1 VALAETDPETA
12 EAAIED
18 MAKKLLGRDRQLI
31 FVSASLIHH
40 LVKPANDPIL
50 GALALNFILKIR
62 NFETI
67 GKLAAELQ
75 SIIAPLGMTAAASG
89 FVSGPKALS
98 GNPFHF
104 TTWPEAW
111 VKLYME
117 NDFLLMDPLP
127 RWARGSG
134 RALAWSDLIRILPP
148 RDAGRR
154 VIEAGAKFG
163 YLDGMAIPMRGNDN
177 SLGLITIGGT
187 RPAIPPEEQAFLTI
201 IGRAA
206 FEAAERIEHGGGSG
220 KAAPI
225 MTDREVECLGL
236 LVQGHSDRQ
245 IAKILGISET
255 TVRFHLGNAREK
267 TGAVSRTH
275 MAALAVKQGFA
286 TF

>member
-1 VALAETDPETA
+1 
-12 EAAIED
+12 
-18 MAKKLLGRDRQLI
+18 LI
-31 FVSASLIHH
+31 FVSASPIHL
-40 LVKPANDPIL
+40 LVKPPNDPML
-50 GALALNFILKIR
+50 GAQALNFIMKIR
-62 NFETI
+62 KFGTMD
-67 GKLAAELQ
+67 KLAVELQ

-134 RALAWSDLIRILPP
+134 RALAWSELIRILPP

-154 VIEAGAKFG
+154 VIEAGRKFG
-163 YLDGMAIPMRGNDN
+163 YLDGMAIPMRGHDN
-177 SLGLITIGGT
+177 SLGLITIGGG
-187 RPAIPPEEQAFLTI
+187 RPSIPLVEQAFFTI

-206 FEAAERIEHGGGSG
+206 FEAAERIERGGDLGQ
-220 KAAPI
+220 AAPI
-225 MTDREVECLGL
+225 MTDREIECLGL

-245 IAKILGISET
+245 IGKILGISET
-255 TVRFHLGNAREK
+255 TVRFHIGNAREK

-275 MAALAVKQGFA
+275 MAALAVAQGFA

>member
-1 VALAETDPETA
+1 
-12 EAAIED
+12 
-18 MAKKLLGRDRQLI
+18 M
-31 FVSASLIHH
+31 
-40 LVKPANDPIL
+40 L
-50 GALALNFILKIR
+50 GAQALNFIMKIR
-62 NFETI
+62 KFGTMD
-67 GKLAAELQ
+67 KLAVELQ

-148 RDAGRR
+148 RDDGRR
-154 VIEAGAKFG
+154 VIEAGRRFG
-163 YLDGMAIPMRGNDN
+163 FLDGMAIPMRGNDN
-177 SLGLITIGGT
+177 SLGLITFGGA
-187 RPAIPPEEQAFLTI
+187 RPVIPPEAQVFLTI

-206 FEAAERIEHGGGSG
+206 FEAAERIEHGGFG
-220 KAAPI
+220 KPAPV
-225 MTDREVECLGL
+225 MTHREIECLGL

-245 IAKILGISET
+245 IAKLLGIAQT
-255 TVRFHLGNAREK
+255 TVRFHIGNAREK

-275 MAALAVKQGFA
+275 LAALAVAQGFVS
-286 TF
+286 F

>member
-1 VALAETDPETA
+1 MKTAGDPSLGEQAL
-12 EAAIED
+12 
-18 MAKKLLGRDRQLI
+18 K
-31 FVSASLIHH
+31 
-40 LVKPANDPIL
+40 
-50 GALALNFILKIR
+50 FILKIR
-62 NFETI
+62 KLDSMP
-67 GKLAAELQ
+67 KLAAELQ

-111 VKLYME
+111 VKLYIE
-117 NDFLLMDPLP
+117 NDFLMMDPLP

-134 RALAWSDLIRILPP
+134 RALAWSELIRILPP

-154 VIEAGAKFG
+154 VIEAGRQFG
-163 YLDGMAIPMRGNDN
+163 YLDGMAIPMRGHDN

-187 RPAIPPEEQAFLTI
+187 LPAISPEAQAFLTI

-206 FEAAERIEHGGGSG
+206 FEAAERIEHGGSAG
-220 KAAPI
+220 KPAPI
-225 MTDREVECLGL
+225 MTDREIECLGL

-255 TVRFHLGNAREK
+255 TVRFHIGNAREK

-275 MAALAVKQGFA
+275 MAALAVAQGFA
-286 TF
+286 SF

>member
-1 VALAETDPETA
+1 
-12 EAAIED
+12 
-18 MAKKLLGRDRQLI
+18 M
-31 FVSASLIHH
+31 
-40 LVKPANDPIL
+40 L
-50 GALALNFILKIR
+50 GAKALNFILKVR
-62 NFETI
+62 KLDSMP
-67 GKLAAELQ
+67 KLAAALQ
-75 SIIAPLGMTAAASG
+75 TLIAPLGMTAAASG

-104 TTWPEAW
+104 TTWPPAW

-117 NDFLLMDPLP
+117 NDFLLQDPLP

-134 RALAWSDLIRILPP
+134 RALAWSELIRILPP

-163 YLDGMAIPMRGNDN
+163 YLDGMAIPMRGHDN
-177 SLGLITIGGT
+177 ALGLITFGGA
-187 RPAIPPEEQAFLTI
+187 RPSIPPEEQALLTI

-206 FEAAERIEHGGGSG
+206 FEAAERIEHGGNSG

-225 MTDREVECLGL
+225 MTDREIECLGL

-255 TVRFHLGNAREK
+255 TVRFHIGNAREK

-275 MAALAVKQGFA
+275 MAALAAAQGFA
-286 TF
+286 AF